1 MCAALILAFAR
12 VMRCPM
18 AVSCTRKARAI
29 SGTVRPATM
38 RSVSATRDSI
48 ASAGW
53 QQVKISRSR
62 TSSMV
67 SLVSTAPSGSGGS
80 SSDNS

>member
-1 MCAALILAFAR
+1 MRATLILAFAR
-12 VMRCPM
+12 VIRFSM
-18 AVSCTRKARAI
+18 AVSGTRKARAI

-38 RSVSATRDSI
+38 RSVSATRVSI

-62 TSSMV
+62 SSSMGPR
-67 SLVSTAPSGSGGS
+67 SPGGS
-80 SSDNS
+80 SRNS